1 MEGALLEGRIPGL
14 PGDVFR
20 IWGTS
25 GLSDCPRR
33 WQPRSKLFFQR
44 GELIEA
50 SEFLLGASR
59 PSFHA
64 VFPITRRILWFVIYC
79 NAETIHGVIKDNG
92 LQIWEENVRKWQ
104 KMWES
109 GCLAPS
115 LLMECL
121 SLDQADLEILVLDYS
136 KRRDLLQ
143 GPPDSEAFPKTGRLG
158 VKWTW
163 PYLIMFDGN
172 PFFFFIICIV
182 FDLVEISQTPK
193 CQGSLINYIRTS
205 NPDREG
211 REIRKWWDKK
221 RKQVLMFL
229 LTIIYKWDTKYHE
242 LGFFFYSS

>member
-1 MEGALLEGRIPGL
+1 MRIPGL

-158 VKWTW
+158 VKWIW

-172 PFFFFIICIV
+172 PFFFFILHCLWFSWNISNTKVPRLFNKLHSHKQSRQRRKGNTKMMGRKEKTGFDVLANNYLQVRHKVSWTWV
-182 FDLVEISQTPK
+182 F
-193 CQGSLINYIRTS
+193 
-205 NPDREG
+205 
-211 REIRKWWDKK
+211 
-221 RKQVLMFL
+221 FL
-229 LTIIYKWDTKYHE
+229 QF
-242 LGFFFYSS
+242 LGQI